1 MPSHQL
7 ELGPAELE
15 VLKVLWDAEPA
26 TVRAVLSQ
34 LHRRGR
40 RLAYTTVQTLLTRL
54 EHKGCVK
61 SDKTGMAYIYR
72 SAVSRERISITRI
85 RSILQQLY
93 DGAAAPLVLQLMKAE
108 RFSSEE
114 IAALQKLI
122 DQLDP
127 IKDRPKRR

>member
-1 MPSHQL
+1 MSSNQV

-15 VLKVLWDAEPA
+15 VLKVLWEDEPA
-26 TVRAVLSQ
+26 TVRAVLAA

-54 EHKGCVK
+54 EQKGCVS
-61 SDKTGMAYIYR
+61 SDKSGMAYVYR
-72 SAVSRERISITRI
+72 SLVSRERISITRI
-85 RSILQQLY
+85 RTILTQLY

-108 RFSSEE
+108 QFSSEE